1 MKPSGRFEEMT
12 NGALEEVVEAA
23 RESKLAEKLPGKQ
36 LCDHC
41 LGRLFGKVSTGL
53 DNVSRSKAIRE
64 SLGIEKAEECWLCE
78 GLFDE
83 IEKFS
88 EIVQEEI
95 RDLEFDTFL
104 IGSKI
109 DPEIESREENL
120 WVDLDLHDFEVAK
133 AEMNREVGKLVE
145 KNIDQEVEFK
155 IPDIVA
161 LIYTMF
167 DDVELTINPVFVYG
181 RYNKFVRDVP
191 QTTWS
196 CRSCWGV
203 GCEKCDNTGKEY
215 PTSVKDLIGTPMM
228 KEAESEDYS
237 FHGAGREDVDVK
249 MLGRGRP
256 FVLELVRPK
265 KRTIDLVKVQKAI
278 NTSEAIEVIDLEMSD
293 RKKLVDIKSAR
304 YPKSYKATVD
314 LDQPVPEQKLNEVV
328 NSFKGTEIAQQ
339 TPTRVAKR
347 RADKVRKRKVLD
359 IEATLLEGSTVELS
373 IKAEAGTYIKEL
385 VDGDEGRTKPSL
397 AEMLGVGCKVR
408 FLDVMEIHDE
418 VVEDG

>member
-1 MKPSGRFEEMT
+1 MT
-12 NGALEEVVEAA
+12 NSGLEEVVEAA
-23 RESKLAEKLPGKQ
+23 KRSNIAEKLSGRQ

-64 SLGIEKAEECWLCE
+64 SLGMDEAKKCWLCE
-78 GLFDE
+78 GLFQE
-83 IEKFS
+83 IDKFS
-88 EIVQEEI
+88 DIVQEETSDI
-95 RDLEFDTFL
+95 EFDTFL

-109 DPEIESREENL
+109 DPEIESREEAL

-145 KNIDQEVEFK
+145 KSVKQEVEFK
-155 IPDIVA
+155 TPDIVA

-167 DDVELTINPVFVYG
+167 DDVEVTINPVFVYG
-181 RYNKFVRDVP
+181 RYKKYARDVP

-215 PTSVKDLIGTPMM
+215 PTSVKDLIGEPMM
-228 KEAESEDYS
+228 KHAESEDYS
-237 FHGAGREDVDVK
+237 FHGAGREDVDVR

-256 FVLELVRPK
+256 FVMELVRPR
-265 KRTIDLVKVQKAI
+265 KRAIDLEKVQKEI
-278 NTSEAIEVIDLEMSD
+278 NESEAIDVSDLEMCD
-293 RKKLVDIKSAR
+293 RKKLVELKSTR
-304 YPKSYKATVD
+304 FSKSYKATIQ
-314 LDQPVPEQKLNEVV
+314 LDQPVPEHKLNEVV
-328 NSFKGTEIAQQ
+328 NSFKGKEIAQQ

-359 IEATLLEGSTVELS
+359 IEATLLDDKKVEIS

-397 AEMLGVGCKVR
+397 AEMLGVGCKVE